1 MSKIDFSIYTNT
13 PGLNHSSPQR
23 PTNSQLHTKM
33 KNVLL
38 WGWSE
43 PDAQIAISNVKKNPS
58 INVAE
63 WIGDDDS
70 LEKSYK
76 NFIYNHPN
84 FKRLQPDGSIK
95 PLSGSEIIK
104 FLDMFSRERR
114 SRGIN
119 IHEQINVAKNYFQLL
134 IWLLKEKNIH
144 HALFSIAP
152 IIGIDYICYLAAK
165 RLNIN
170 VTICFQSLFPNRFFY
185 CHSIDD
191 FGIFKTPHERE
202 STSIPKIQWGYK
214 KELFYMAPG
223 VIKNNL
229 RKSKTLT
236 WARETF
242 KYGLRTS
249 SKPMRYS
256 GVIEN
261 LIQARDF
268 AKCYKKYA
276 ENADQIDINAA
287 YVYFPLH
294 LQPEI
299 TTSGLGGNY
308 SDQLDAIEK
317 LSSMIPPDWKVY
329 VKENPK
335 QGHEQRGI
343 EFYRRISTYSNV
355 LYISKDVDTYW
366 LMENCRFVATI
377 TGTAGWESITGGK
390 PCLFFGLAWYASI
403 PGAVA
408 YKDGLK
414 VEDVLSTPIDQKKQS
429 LAFASLYKMTR
440 IGIVDRGYRLIYP
453 EYSIECN
460 AKHLETFITEIVL
473 S

>member
-1 MSKIDFSIYTNT
+1 
-13 PGLNHSSPQR
+13 
-23 PTNSQLHTKM
+23 
-33 KNVLL
+33 
-38 WGWSE
+38 
-43 PDAQIAISNVKKNPS
+43 
-58 INVAE
+58 
-63 WIGDDDS
+63 
-70 LEKSYK
+70 
-76 NFIYNHPN
+76 
-84 FKRLQPDGSIK
+84 
-95 PLSGSEIIK
+95 
-104 FLDMFSRERR
+104 
-114 SRGIN
+114 
-119 IHEQINVAKNYFQLL
+119 
-134 IWLLKEKNIH
+134 
-144 HALFSIAP
+144 
-152 IIGIDYICYLAAK
+152 
-165 RLNIN
+165 
-170 VTICFQSLFPNRFFY
+170 
-185 CHSIDD
+185 
-191 FGIFKTPHERE
+191 
-202 STSIPKIQWGYK
+202 
-214 KELFYMAPG
+214 MAPG
-223 VIKNNL
+223 VIKNRL
-229 RKSKTLT
+229 HKSKTLT

-276 ENADQIDINAA
+276 ANVDQIDINTA

-317 LSSMIPPDWKVY
+317 LSSMIPPNWKVY

-343 EFYRRISTYSNV
+343 EFYRRISTFSNV

-408 YKDGLK
+408 YKDGLS
-414 VEDVLSTPIDQKKQS
+414 VEDVLNTPIDQEKQ
-429 LAFASLYKMTR
+429 LIAFEALYKKTR
-440 IGIVDRGYRLIYP
+440 LGIVDRGYRHILP
-453 EYSIECN
+453 EYSIEGN
-460 AKHLETFITEIVL
+460 AKHLEKFITEIVL
-473 S
+473 N